1 MKYIEYSLG
10 HRELYNLKPDPYE
23 LTNSYDATAPPKGLA
38 TRPESPKGCAG
49 NACRVAE
56 NGP

>member
-1 MKYIEYSLG
+1 MKYIEYTLG
-10 HRELYNLKPDPYE
+10 PRELYDLKTDLYE

-38 TRPESPKGCAG
+38 TRLEALNECAG
-49 NACRVAE
+49 DACRVAE

>member
-10 HRELYNLKPDPYE
+10 LRELCNLKTDPYE

-38 TRPESPKGCAG
+38 TRLEALKGCAG
-49 NACRVAE
+49 DACRVAE